1 MAKTTKKSKLDI
13 VQDLES
19 NKEEIIEDII
29 IPAIDNSNREMILDL
44 RAKGFDD
51 NRIAARLMI
60 QKSIVE
66 NTK

>member
-1 MAKTTKKSKLDI
+1 MAKRKIKKDI
-13 VQDLES
+13 DALEINVS
-19 NKEEIIEDII
+19 PDKEIIEDITI
-29 IPAIDNSNREMILDL
+29 VKKDNTQRDTILDL
-44 RAKGFDD
+44 REKGFDD

>member
-1 MAKTTKKSKLDI
+1 MAKRKINKDI
-13 VQDLES
+13 DALEINVS
-19 NKEEIIEDII
+19 TDKEIIEDITI
-29 IPAIDNSNREMILDL
+29 VKKDNTERDTILDL
-44 RAKGFDD
+44 REKGFDD

>member
-1 MAKTTKKSKLDI
+1 MAKRKIKKDI
-13 VQDLES
+13 DALEINVS
-19 NKEEIIEDII
+19 TDKEIIEDITI
-29 IPAIDNSNREMILDL
+29 VNKDNTERDTILDL
-44 RAKGFDD
+44 REKGFDD

>member
-1 MAKTTKKSKLDI
+1 MAKRKIKKDI
-13 VQDLES
+13 DALEINVS
-19 NKEEIIEDII
+19 TDKEIIEDITI
-29 IPAIDNSNREMILDL
+29 VKKDNTQRDTILDL
-44 RAKGFDD
+44 REKGFDD

>member
-1 MAKTTKKSKLDI
+1 MANRKIKKDIDALEINVSLD
-13 VQDLES
+13 
-19 NKEEIIEDII
+19 KEISEDITI
-29 IPAIDNSNREMILDL
+29 VKKDNTQRDTILNLRE
-44 RAKGFDD
+44 KGFDD

>member
-1 MAKTTKKSKLDI
+1 MAKRKIKKDI
-13 VQDLES
+13 DALEINVS
-19 NKEEIIEDII
+19 TDKEIIEDITI
-29 IPAIDNSNREMILDL
+29 VKKDNTERDTILDL
-44 RAKGFDD
+44 REKGFDD